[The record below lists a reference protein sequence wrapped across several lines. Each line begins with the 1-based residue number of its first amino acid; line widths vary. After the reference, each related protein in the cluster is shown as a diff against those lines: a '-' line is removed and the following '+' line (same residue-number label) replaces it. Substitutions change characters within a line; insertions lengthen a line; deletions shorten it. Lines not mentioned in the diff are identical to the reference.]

1 MPSRWGHFTHLNSF
15 YADPDFFSLSLSST
29 HLSRSLSLSLHLS
42 ARRREVEREKEME
55 RGKEHEA
62 DVECYISSVR
72 AGALFH
78 TLEHLQCED
87 TTEGLQ
93 SHTQVNKTAQ

>member
-1 MPSRWGHFTHLNSF
+1 MGPL
-15 YADPDFFSLSLSST
+15 YALEQFLCRSGLFFFLSSA
-29 HLSRSLSLSLHLS
+29 HLSLSLHLS
-42 ARRREVEREKEME
+42 ARRREVESEKEME
-55 RGKEHEA
+55 RGGKEQEA

-93 SHTQVNKTAQ
+93 SHTQVNKTMQ